1 MVITKCPKK
10 PGRPL
15 SSDKRK
21 NRVEVK
27 MTDCEVSKL
36 DFCADKKNTSRAKV
50 IRDSVDVTFNRLCE
64 EPEN

>member
-1 MVITKCPKK
+1 VVIIKCPKK

-15 SSDKRK
+15 SANKRT

-36 DFCADKKNTSRAKV
+36 DFCADKKNSSRAKV
-50 IRDSVDVTFNRLCE
+50 IRDSVDVTFNRLYE
-64 EPEN
+64 ESEN